1 LETIKLEQTLIQ
13 KVTKTKRINTVN
25 MILRDQCPN
34 KINNTEKWLHPSI
47 PSAKHSL
54 LLKNHEVL
62 MQF

>member
-1 LETIKLEQTLIQ
+1 MT
-13 KVTKTKRINTVN
+13 
-25 MILRDQCPN
+25 LRDQCPEN
-34 KINNTEKWLHPSI
+34 INNTEKWLHPSI